1 VKEHRVAVWRGLDA
15 WRAEYVDVWLHADR
29 VLARGTQIGLEPE
42 PYRLQYALDTAPG
55 FTTSRLTAD
64 AAGAGWSRRLDL
76 VRASD
81 GSWQVSADAAGG
93 VDMPAPGGEP
103 AALAGAVDCD
113 LAYSALFN
121 SLPVLRERLLEHR
134 KPTDFEMT
142 WVSVPDLAVRRSP
155 QRYVPLSNERVQ
167 FIALDSDFRANV
179 HFGPDGL
186 VTLYE
191 DFLER
196 IA

>member
-1 VKEHRVAVWRGLDA
+1 VREHKVAVWRGLDE
-15 WRAEYVDVWLHADR
+15 WRAEYVDLWLHADR
-29 VLARGTQIGLEPE
+29 VLARGTQIGIQPE

-55 FTTSRLTAD
+55 FATARLTAD

-76 VRASD
+76 VRAPD
-81 GSWQVSADAAGG
+81 GTWRVSADAAGTT
-93 VDMPAPGGEP
+93 DMPPPGGEP

-113 LAYSALFN
+113 LASSALFN
-121 SLPVLRERLLEHR
+121 SLPVLREHLLEHR
-134 KPTDFEMT
+134 TPMDFEMT

-155 QRYVPLSNERVQ
+155 QRYVPLSHERVQ

-196 IA
+196 VA